1 MKRFVFAAAI
11 GLLTVA
17 CGAYSFGPAASPTPT
32 PVAGVTDRDHVATI
46 HVGQKLEVAL
56 HAGSNM
62 SNWTHPKSSD
72 ESVLAPTVDPAA
84 TAAIG
89 VTLAMFIGVK
99 RGTANVTATSAPKCP
114 PNAACPM
121 YLAVYSLKVTV
132 AT

>member
-1 MKRFVFAAAI
+1 MAAI

-17 CGAYSFGPAASPTPT
+17 CGAYSFDPTASPPST
-32 PVAGVTDRDHVATI
+32 PVAGVTERDHAATI
-46 HVGQKLEVAL
+46 HAGQKLEVAL

-89 VTLAMFIGVK
+89 VTLAMFVGMK
-99 RGTANVTATSAPKCP
+99 PGTAEVTATSSPKCP

-132 AT
+132 T